1 MSFLLILKLVILFA
15 VLVYKWNSI
24 YFEVG
29 MARVYIRSSIA
40 VFLLSFFLVLSGC
53 FTAGPT
59 VGPFSVPVVVL
70 PFVQSDAERAAYEN
84 TRFNGV
90 DILDPIVGTDHIALD
105 PPTDDQCVRHF
116 EKIRPIT
123 GQVPGLETCRRDI
136 VGITKELI
144 ADYIE
149 EPRFFPLIGPA
160 QVHHAHYKITIYF
173 KETINVGWPVPH
185 TINDDEAV
193 EVFYVDKDH
202 LHRVGEP
209 VANLS
214 TDMHQH

>member
-1 MSFLLILKLVILFA
+1 VILCFINLFA
-15 VLVYKWNSI
+15 VLVYKGNSI

-29 MARVYIRSSIA
+29 MASVYIRSSIA
-40 VFLLSFFLVLSGC
+40 FFLLSFFLVLSGC

-59 VGPFSVPVVVL
+59 LGPFSVPVVVL
-70 PFVQSDAERAAYEN
+70 PFVQSEAERAAYEN
-84 TRFNGV
+84 SRFNGV

-173 KETINVGWPVPH
+173 KETINIGWPVPH
-185 TINDDEAV
+185 TISDDEAV

-202 LHRVGEP
+202 LHRVGAP
-209 VANLS
+209 VADLS
-214 TDMHQH
+214 ADMHQH